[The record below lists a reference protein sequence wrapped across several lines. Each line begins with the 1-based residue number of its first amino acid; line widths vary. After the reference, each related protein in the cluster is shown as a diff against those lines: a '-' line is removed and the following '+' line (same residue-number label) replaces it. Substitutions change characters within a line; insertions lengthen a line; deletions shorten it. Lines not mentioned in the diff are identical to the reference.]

1 MGNERHIIHRVNIT
15 IDAPDEKSAKPLQD
29 KALHLF
35 YHEIL
40 PNLEKWLD
48 KQLSGDVSIR
58 LDRLDLDLQTLELSG
73 FDAQFSELA
82 LCSFRE
88 KIEQLM
94 SPIPVKNGETVDVS
108 MTSISA
114 DERLFDFFLYFLE
127 TGRRPWWSGNT
138 VDLLKKEMLLEL
150 TRFMYQERI
159 DQLIGLFRTEK
170 RAVERLVKQF
180 PRWFVI
186 KITMF
191 LFQERGKL
199 ELEQEEI
206 VLLLDHLLKPLTLE
220 ERLTLLTASGLQDAV
235 LPKINQD
242 VHDGKSGYSPEEF
255 ASLLEYFLKQ
265 SSPEERLSFFSVS
278 GLPDAVLQKIIVD
291 LRNGTLGHPPEE
303 IAAVL
308 VCFLKQLS
316 FEERLTLLTASG
328 LLDDVLFR
336 SLCQLLMDSEPF
348 DSKSVK
354 AISAPDRSEE
364 QKEKLKEHFLLKK
377 RSTPP
382 SEKNQGKSKSRE
394 GEEEGIY
401 VDHAGLVLLHPFME
415 SVFKEFDLLKDGN
428 FKNEESRSI
437 AIHLLCFLATGE
449 ETPAEH
455 LLTFEKFL
463 CGAELDEPVERFVT
477 LGQSMKDECDTM
489 LQAAI
494 GHWKALKN
502 TSPDGLREGF
512 LQRSGKLMLDG
523 FQNRLVVENKSHDVL
538 LSFLPWG
545 YGIIKLPWLERPLFV
560 DWFA

>member
-206 VLLLDHLLKPLTLE
+206 ALLLDHLLKPLTLE

-265 SSPEERLSFFSVS
+265 SSPEERLSF
-278 GLPDAVLQKIIVD
+278 
-291 LRNGTLGHPPEE
+291 
-303 IAAVL
+303 
-308 VCFLKQLS
+308 LK
-316 FEERLTLLTASG
+316 ASG